1 MFIGAWDILEVID
14 DITMTFTS
22 GYFLVFFA
30 IIILMYYM
38 VAAKDRWIIL
48 LIGSLLF
55 GAGGYSGYPLPVCN
69 DNDCV

>member
-22 GYFLVFFA
+22 GYFLAFFA

-38 VAAKDRWIIL
+38 VEAKDQWVIL
-48 LIGSLLF
+48 LIGSLFF
-55 GAGGYSGYPLPVCN
+55 GAGGVEFRLSSTRL
-69 DNDCV
+69 